1 MKVVGKKAE
10 GGRTPYSRTLK
21 VEWILLISGYSC
33 WAVVNMERLCHTF
46 GCHSLSDKERR
57 KS

>member
-1 MKVVGKKAE
+1 MAGKNAE
-10 GGRTPYSRTLK
+10 GGKNTYSRTLQ

-33 WAVVNMERLCHTF
+33 WAVVNIERLCHTL